1 MQYSDYFVFFG
12 LASLIMGILGFVRA
26 KSRASLFA
34 GGISGVLLV
43 VAGMMALKNP
53 PVGYLTGAV
62 VSFLLLGR
70 FLPGFLR
77 TKALYPAGIMA
88 ILSLLGVVAGLAGYL
103 KL

>member
-1 MQYSDYFVFFG
+1 
-12 LASLIMGILGFVRA
+12 
-26 KSRASLFA
+26 
-34 GGISGVLLV
+34 
-43 VAGMMALKNP
+43 
-53 PVGYLTGAV
+53 VGYITGAV

-88 ILSLLGVVAGLAGYL
+88 ILSLLGVAAGIAGYL

>member
-1 MQYSDYFVFFG
+1 MQYSDYFVCFG
-12 LASLIMGILGFVRA
+12 LASIIMGILGFVRA

-43 VAGMMALKNP
+43 ISGIMALRNP
-53 PVGYLTGAV
+53 AVGYLTGAV

-77 TKALYPAGIMA
+77 TKAFYPAGLMTM
-88 ILSLLGVVAGLAGYL
+88 LSVLGVAAGIAGYL
-103 KL
+103 KR